1 MVLRNAT
8 PSLRRDTLRLARDL
22 LELGA
27 LKFA

>member
-1 MVLRNAT
+1 VLRSAT
-8 PSLRRDTLRLARDL
+8 PSVRRDTVRLARDL